1 MGNIINFL
9 NNSNNTACICP
20 ACESRN
26 VKERWDSDNFQYG
39 EGESAAQLCA
49 HLPVRVCLDC
59 GLEYTDERAERIRH
73 TAVCRHL
80 GVLAPEEV
88 LAIRERY
95 GKSQQ
100 EFSTLTKIGR
110 ASLARWETGSIFQNG
125 SSDNLLFLLGFQENM
140 ERLVNRYQQSDTV
153 SRSTP
158 SSTTRRFP
166 NIPDD
171 EMDNLRRESLT
182 FHLFAG
188 H

>member
-1 MGNIINFL
+1 MGHT
-9 NNSNNTACICP
+9 NNYQPNNTTSFCP
-20 ACESRN
+20 ACESGN
-26 VKERWDSDNFQYG
+26 VKERWDLDKFQYG
-39 EGESAAQLCA
+39 EDESAAQLTA
-49 HLPVRVCLDC
+49 HVPVRVCVDC

-80 GVLAPEEV
+80 GVLPPEEV

-100 EFSTLTKIGR
+100 DFSSLTKIGR

-125 SSDNLLFLLGFQENM
+125 SSDSLLFLLGFHENM
-140 ERLVNRYQQSDTV
+140 ERLVNRYQQDKTANKPSQ
-153 SRSTP
+153 

-166 NIPDD
+166 QIPD
-171 EMDNLRRESLT
+171 EEISALRKESLT
-182 FHLFAG
+182 FHLFVG